1 MKTMENYVR
10 LRITKSI
17 FTKNL
22 AIFFLVIGLLF
33 MSSCNKDDIASPE
46 ASFTFTTDDNRI
58 VTITN
63 TSINADQY
71 YWSFG
76 EVGSTILEEENP
88 TYTYESDGTFTIAL
102 SAVGSEGG
110 VSQISQKVTV
120 EKIIPPGIPDPKY
133 KLLTDNLKLTF
144 ENLTNLNDADTFT
157 WDFGDGN
164 QSNDASP
171 THNYA
176 ESGRYLVS
184 YTAAGPGGSSVLID
198 SVFVASELK
207 INNGSW
213 DDEPSKNDNRTA
225 WRNTTLETLADD
237 FFGAS
242 DFYAKATSSNNHT
255 EGGSYAANLTTN
267 NTSSKPKRWL
277 YQDIIVSPNSSYT
290 ITFWMKQI
298 SDVGCTTYVNIYE
311 DHFDLP
317 EFIDVAEKIIA
328 SQSYDDLTGS
338 STGDWVEQQI
348 TFETGTSSEIVFF
361 MTNNITASE
370 QGYYDDFSIVKN

>member
-1 MKTMENYVR
+1 MKTLRNYSKQMKTR
-10 LRITKSI
+10 FSSMRNLSLYFILFSIIFIT
-17 FTKNL
+17 
-22 AIFFLVIGLLF
+22 
-33 MSSCNKDDIASPE
+33 SCDNDDDLEPT
-46 ASFTFTTDDNRI
+46 ASFTFTTDDNRT

-63 TSINADQY
+63 TSTNAENY
-71 YWSFG
+71 YWDFG
-76 EVGSTILEEENP
+76 EIGSAISEEKNP
-88 TYTYESDGTFTIAL
+88 TYTFSTDGTFKIAL
-102 SAVGSEGG
+102 SAVGSGG
-110 VSQISQKVTV
+110 VSQIVQDVFV
-120 EKIIPPGIPDPKY
+120 EEVIPPGIPVPEY

-176 ESGRYLVS
+176 EPGRYLVS
-184 YTAAGPGGSSVLID
+184 YTAAGPGGSSVLTD
-198 SVFVASELK
+198 SVFVATELK

-213 DDEPSKNDNRTA
+213 DEEGSKDDNRTA
-225 WRNTTLETLADD
+225 WRNTTLESLADD

-298 SDVGCTTYVNIYE
+298 SDVGCATYVNIYE
-311 DHFDLP
+311 DHFNLP

-328 SQSYDDLTGS
+328 SQSYDDSTGS
-338 STGDWVEQQI
+338 STGDWVEQTI

-361 MTNNITASE
+361 MTNNITGTE